1 MKKHLF
7 YFFFIFLFSC
17 INNQFDT
24 EKWKSEESEQFY
36 MINDIVKN
44 NRLKGKSKKNI
55 IELLDTKNIKKYN
68 YSDNSW
74 MFIVSIPNAKA
85 TQSPIEVMYV
95 NFKNDKVESVTID
108 Q

>member
-1 MKKHLF
+1 
-7 YFFFIFLFSC
+7 
-17 INNQFDT
+17 
-24 EKWKSEESEQFY
+24 

>member
-1 MKKHLF
+1 MKKTSFLL
-7 YFFFIFLFSC
+7 FFIFLFSC
-17 INNQFDT
+17 RNNQFDT

-44 NRLKGKSKKNI
+44 NRLIVKSKKNI

-95 NFKNDKVESVTID
+95 NFKNDKVESVTIN

>member
-1 MKKHLF
+1 
-7 YFFFIFLFSC
+7 
-17 INNQFDT
+17 
-24 EKWKSEESEQFY
+24 

-44 NRLKGKSKKNI
+44 NRLIGKSKKNI

-95 NFKNDKVESVTID
+95 NFKNDKVESVTIN